1 MNQDLPP
8 VQKSLPLTGILFVIL
23 SVATLIFAGLFL
35 WSFGRAQDATA
46 ILNKATA
53 QADQNATEK
62 QKKADSTAALAA
74 LEIPYRSYQAPVS
87 FGSFTVNF
95 PKSWS
100 ARVAESASSTNQV
113 NLSVNPDFIR
123 YKDDLPQP
131 VAVRIRLIQQNSNL
145 FLASFAEAIKAGS
158 LKKSNI
164 TVSGQNAIA
173 LTGHFHDE
181 AIAPDFVRMVAVP
194 VRDKVIVFSC
204 ENGLYTSQFDVV
216 LSQSKIIP

>member
-8 VQKSLPLTGILFVIL
+8 VQKSLPLTGILLVIL

-35 WSFGRAQDATA
+35 WSFSQAQTATG

-53 QADQNATEK
+53 NAAQNAAAK
-62 QKKADSTAALAA
+62 QKKTDTAATLAA
-74 LEIPYRSYQAPVS
+74 LEVPYRSYQAPVS

-100 ARVAESASSTNQV
+100 ARVSESASNTTQV
-113 NLSVNPDFIR
+113 NLSVNPDFVR
-123 YKDDLPQP
+123 YRDDQAQA
-131 VAVRIRLIQQNSNL
+131 VALRVRLVQQNSNL
-145 FLASFAEAIKAGS
+145 FLASFADAIKSGA
-158 LKKSNI
+158 LKKSNTTI
-164 TVSGQNAIA
+164 SGQNAIA

-181 AIAPDFVRMVAVP
+181 SVSPDFVRMVAVP

-204 ENGLYTSQFDVV
+204 ENGLYTSQFDLV
-216 LSQSKIIP
+216 LAQSKIIP